1 MSDPTQFTTDEE
13 PTGETSEP
21 LVQLPI
27 DIINMISH
35 YAGIIPSIQQDQRTI
50 RGIGMLERSYVEA
63 RRRPPYERLEE
74 DYQVA
79 YNSFDKLVEVYT
91 TLLRLRH
98 RQRGHY

>member
-13 PTGETSEP
+13 PTGLTGDEP

-35 YAGIIPSIQQDQRTI
+35 YAGIVPSIQQAQRSMRAI
-50 RGIGMLERSYVEA
+50 RMAEHSYAEAGRPIPFDVLERNYEESYDVF
-63 RRRPPYERLEE
+63 ERLT
-74 DYQVA
+74 
-79 YNSFDKLVEVYT
+79 EVYT

-98 RQRGHY
+98 RQRGH